1 MSLSGSKNRLV
12 AITKELSNRWD
23 ETKNYWRDAKSQEF
37 EQRYMIELFANVDKT
52 VTVMDK
58 LNELLTKVKN
68 DCE

>member
-23 ETKNYWRDAKSQEF
+23 ETRNYWRDAKSQEF
-37 EQRYMIELFANVDKT
+37 EQRYMVELFANVDRT
-52 VTVMDK
+52 ITVMDK
-58 LNELLTKVKN
+58 LNELMNKVRK

>member
-37 EQRYMIELFANVDKT
+37 DQRYMTELFANVDKT